1 MSTRP
6 RTGSKRIYYPFWAA
20 GASASA
26 LDRSSGGPSAEGA
39 TLVHWLVA
47 AGTVVVSYV
56 VIRSMERL
64 AGERCWVLE
73 RSTSGARSLPSAP
86 QLELQ
91 RFRADSNVDPL
102 LPILATW
109 G

>member
-1 MSTRP
+1 MNRRAMSTPP

-64 AGERCWVLE
+64 AGKRGWGPREKYE
-73 RSTSGARSLPSAP
+73 RSEILTLGTST
-86 QLELQ
+86 
-91 RFRADSNVDPL
+91 RASTVQ
-102 LPILATW
+102 